1 MTVLAIYNL
10 KGNEALL
17 ARQLAAVLHKTVY
30 EANSR
35 VRAPGGGPSVIGS
48 FASAGPARDTAALL
62 EERGFDTL
70 LLDEPELEADARRF
84 VVHSYSL
91 GPASMLLAARPG
103 GTGAAGGTGS
113 PGSNTRLEVAYD
125 AVELL
130 LRGVVISRPDK
141 GAAGSG
147 RTVRKFSLT
156 RAALSGG
163 LILTKAVPAPRRPPV
178 EEREGFLQL
187 YARGLPPVAWRESE
201 LSYHTSRGM
210 ALLPSRHANF
220 VQLVAELRRRCPRAV
235 YDERLASRAGQ
246 AQLLGPALSP
256 DSHLDVAIS
265 VLAGTL
271 RLPAAC

>member
-1 MTVLAIYNL
+1 VTVLAIYNL

-48 FASAGPARDTAALL
+48 FASAGPAHDTANLL
-62 EERGFDTL
+62 RDRGFDTL

-84 VVHSYSL
+84 VVRDYRF
-91 GPASMLLAARPG
+91 GPDAMQLEARDG
-103 GTGAAGGTGS
+103 
-113 PGSNTRLEVAYD
+113 RLEVGYA

-130 LRGVVISRPDK
+130 LRGVVISRRDP
-141 GAAGSG
+141 AVAPAG

-163 LILTKAVPAPRRPPV
+163 LILTKAVPAPRLPAV
-178 EEREGFLQL
+178 EEREGFLHL

-201 LSYHTSRGM
+201 LRYHSSQGV

-220 VQLVAELRRRCPRAV
+220 TQLVAELRRRCPRAAF
-235 YDERLASRAGQ
+235 DERLASRAGQ
-246 AQLLGPALSP
+246 AQLLGPSLSP
-256 DSHLDVAIS
+256 DRHLDVAIS
-265 VLAGTL
+265 VLAGAL
-271 RLPAAC
+271 RRSPDC